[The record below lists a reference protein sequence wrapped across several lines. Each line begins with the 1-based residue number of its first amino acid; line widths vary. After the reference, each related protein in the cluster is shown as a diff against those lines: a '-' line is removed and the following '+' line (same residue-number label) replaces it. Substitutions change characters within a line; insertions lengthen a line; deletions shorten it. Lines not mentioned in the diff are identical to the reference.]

1 MRDFEDEEVEIER
14 GETGVR
20 ILYTLLFL
28 VIGRVVETVVIS
40 TIFFELLWALVTR
53 QSPPPRVREF
63 ANRALSDFHRIGRDL
78 TYNAPDPPVPRA
90 DFPPE
95 LEPPE
100 TPPEL
105 EEGER

>member
-1 MRDFEDEEVEIER
+1 MSDFEDEEVEIER

-28 VIGRVVETVVIS
+28 VIGRVVESVVIA
-40 TIFFELLWALVTR
+40 TVAFELLWALVTR
-53 QSPPPRVREF
+53 QAPPPRVREF
-63 ANRALSDFHRIGRDL
+63 ANRAISYFYRIGRYL
-78 TYNAPDPPVPRA
+78 TYNDPAPPFPLA

-95 LEPPE
+95 LEPPG

-105 EEGER
+105 EEGEP